1 MATLPVST
9 TRPNAANLMVL
20 RPQPGYSPQIGRL
33 VAWMN
38 YVRQSTLETVGDL
51 TMDQLD
57 HLVDAQSNSVGMLLA
72 HMAALENVFQWYT
85 FEDAPPPSSF
95 MTAWGAALNL
105 GDRGRSEIKGRPAT
119 HYIRTLNEV
128 RQSTLVELARRDDDW
143 FDRKGPW
150 MGGAEANN
158 AFKWFHVVEDEIHHR
173 GQIRFIL
180 SRLRTADSNGPTVV

>member
-1 MATLPVST
+1 MATLPVPT
-9 TRPNAANLMVL
+9 PRPEAANLMVL
-20 RPQPGYSPQIGRL
+20 RPQPGYTPQIGRL

-38 YVRQSTLETVGDL
+38 YVRQSTLDSVRDL
-51 TMDQLD
+51 TIGQLD
-57 HLVDAQSNSVGMLLA
+57 HLVDAQSNSVAMLLA

-85 FEDAPPPSSF
+85 FENAPPPASF
-95 MTAWGAALNL
+95 LTAWGAALNL
-105 GDRGRSEIKGRPAT
+105 GDRGRSEIKERPVS
-119 HYIRTLNEV
+119 HYIKMLGEV
-128 RQSTLVELARRDDDW
+128 RESTLSELARRDDDW

-180 SRLRTADSNGPTVV
+180 SRMRTAGSAGPTVV